1 MRAAL
6 IPTIL
11 LAVVAATSPALA
23 QDKIAYANIQAIISL
38 MPETKTAAQGVDSL
52 GRQLAKE
59 LDVKQA
65 YEKQKLEEAQKAAQK
80 GATDADLDRYRKDLK
95 ALDDEIRQKSEDADS
110 AMARR
115 KADLMEPVLQKLE
128 ATIREVAKADGYTYV
143 LNSIDGQ
150 GNSIVLYG
158 QDDRDITKKILTK
171 LGIPI
176 PKGAESKGAESKGAP
191 GVGAPSAGMPGAGVP
206 GAGTPKAPAK
216 GGAPKAGGAKPDSA
230 KTPAPAPTSPKAGQS
245 K

>member
-1 MRAAL
+1 MRAARIL
-6 IPTIL
+6 TIL
-11 LAVVAATSPALA
+11 LAFAAVTSPALA

-38 MPETKTAAQGVDSL
+38 MPETKTAAAGVDSL

-65 YEKQKLEEAQKAAQK
+65 YEKQKYEEAQKAAQT
-80 GATDADLDRYRKDLK
+80 GATEADLDRYRKDLK
-95 ALDDEIRQKSEDADS
+95 ALDDEIRAKSEDADS

-128 ATIREVAKADGYTYV
+128 GTIREVAKAEGYTFV

-158 QDDRDITKKILTK
+158 QEDRDITKTILTK

-176 PKGAESKGAESKGAP
+176 PKGAESKGAPGA
-191 GVGAPSAGMPGAGVP
+191 AKPGAGSP
-206 GAGTPKAPAK
+206 TTGAPKVPAK
-216 GGAPKAGGAKPDSA
+216 GGAPKPATPAPGGAKPDSA
-230 KTPAPAPTSPKAGQS
+230 KAPAAAPTSPKAGQS

>member
-6 IPTIL
+6 ITAVL
-11 LAVVAATSPALA
+11 LLTAAPPPVRA
-23 QDKIAYANIQAIISL
+23 QDKIAYANIEAIIAL
-38 MPETKTAAQGVDSL
+38 MPETKTAAQGVDTL

-65 YEKQKLEEAQKAAQK
+65 YEKQRYEEAQKAASK
-80 GATDADLDRYRKDLK
+80 GATDEDLDKYRRELK
-95 ALDDEIRQKSEDADS
+95 LLDDEIREKSQDADS
-110 AMARR
+110 TLARR
-115 KADLMEPVLQKLE
+115 KVELMQPVLHKLE
-128 ATIREVAKADGYTYV
+128 TTIKEIAKTDGYTYV
-143 LNSIDGQ
+143 LNSVDGQ

-176 PKGAESKGAESKGAP
+176 PKSGSTLDDASGKVGAAASKG
-191 GVGAPSAGMPGAGVP
+191 
-206 GAGTPKAPAK
+206 T
-216 GGAPKAGGAKPDSA
+216 SA
-230 KTPAPAPTSPKAGQS
+230 KTPAGMPDSAKAATPAPASPKTGQG